1 MKDAILQTIFGGGRL
16 DWNMLEKCE
25 YDFNDIW
32 EIVKQYNIIDMR
44 KNYKHFNS
52 IVESIMELYK
62 QHIQDKLDEKITETE
77 SDLKELERY
86 SDENN
91 NNIDQKYID
100 EISNLRKQ
108 LEELQTLCVDDDIS
122 YYANYLDS
130 GIYILNDEI
139 RALYKKYLAQ
149 EIKKEN
155 ELIGFVSLDL
165 D

>member
-1 MKDAILQTIFGGGRL
+1 MREEILQTIFGGGSL
-16 DWNMLEKCE
+16 DWDMLDQCN
-25 YDFNDIW
+25 YDFSDIW
-32 EIVKQYNIIDMR
+32 EIVKQYDIIDM
-44 KNYKHFNS
+44 NFNS
-52 IVESIMELYK
+52 IVEGCMELYT

-108 LEELQTLCVDDDIS
+108 LEELQTLCVDDDIT
-122 YYANYLDS
+122 YYANYLDN
-130 GIYILNDEI
+130 GIYIVRNGI
-139 RALYKKYLAQ
+139 RALYKKYL
-149 EIKKEN
+149 EEEVEKEN
-155 ELIGFVSLDL
+155 ELIGFVNLDL